1 LGGDISTHCSFFSVQ
16 RVFEIP
22 CKKARQCFSLVP
34 GKDLDKEALREG
46 FGKCMHVDLP
56 AWKNET
62 FSCALCAAIFTR
74 QCLFLLL
81 QEGWEILPNEADGRP
96 YYVNEA
102 TGASQWEQ
110 PSAS

>member
-1 LGGDISTHCSFFSVQ
+1 
-16 RVFEIP
+16 
-22 CKKARQCFSLVP
+22 
-34 GKDLDKEALREG
+34 
-46 FGKCMHVDLP
+46 M
-56 AWKNET
+56 
-62 FSCALCAAIFTR
+62 R